1 MFKKSVQIGSIS
13 NIPIKLHIS
22 FILALPFIAWIVSTN
37 IEMMAEIMNISY
49 SDMVVPDYI
58 LGLLITLS
66 LFISVGLHELGHSF
80 VARSRGQEINS
91 ITLMLLGGVAEI
103 KEMSEDPDDELRI
116 SIIGPMV
123 SLAIGLTFIFI
134 AQISFNIVMPDIIF
148 FILYLGEL
156 NVFLALFNLI
166 PAFPNDGGRVL
177 RAFLARKRNFL
188 SATKIAV
195 GISKA
200 IVFIFGIIGV
210 LYGNFI
216 LVLIAFFIYMRANQE
231 FQYSLIKATLSNLKV
246 KELMSK
252 DVSYISSDLTVRE
265 LLDKMLHH
273 SHSGYPVMKDGKLI
287 GCVTMEDIRTIEKD
301 QHHNI
306 YVDDIM
312 STDIKKISP
321 EADVNKAL
329 QILLEED
336 IGRLMVIQEDQLVG
350 IITRTDIFNAF
361 KIKQIEKKL

>member
-1 MFKKSVQIGSIS
+1 M
-13 NIPIKLHIS
+13 KL
-22 FILALPFIAWIVSTN
+22 
-37 IEMMAEIMNISY
+37 
-49 SDMVVPDYI
+49 
-58 LGLLITLS
+58 
-66 LFISVGLHELGHSF
+66 
-80 VARSRGQEINS
+80 
-91 ITLMLLGGVAEI
+91 
-103 KEMSEDPDDELRI
+103 
-116 SIIGPMV
+116 
-123 SLAIGLTFIFI
+123 
-134 AQISFNIVMPDIIF
+134 
-148 FILYLGEL
+148 
-156 NVFLALFNLI
+156 
-166 PAFPNDGGRVL
+166 
-177 RAFLARKRNFL
+177 
-188 SATKIAV
+188 
-195 GISKA
+195 GISMPSSS
-200 IVFIFGIIGV
+200 
-210 LYGNFI
+210 L
-216 LVLIAFFIYMRANQE
+216 LIAFFIYMRANQE